1 MFAAAIPQPFHQ
13 LPGSVLA
20 TGIRDALVAS
30 SFHSHIHRRPA
41 ASNSGL
47 TQKEPTGLLP
57 AHLLPQANA
66 LCLILGVESF
76 PVPVKRAV
84 RAPLSIGADALAR
97 IRVDDDVLH
106 GEVGAK
112 LAKRLDNRAKRR
124 AKVLAKVLAMAGR

>member
-66 LCLILGVESF
+66 LCLILGVEPF

-97 IRVDDDVLH
+97 IRVADDDVLH

-124 AKVLAKVLAMAGR
+124 AKVLAMAGR

>member
-97 IRVDDDVLH
+97 IRVADDDVLH

-124 AKVLAKVLAMAGR
+124 AKVLAMAGR